1 MSSFMKI
8 AALVVVASPLTLAGC
23 MAASDDTEQTDGASS
38 DALCTYT
45 EPAQSMPCPTKP
57 FNPPT
62 FAAPEVPAPL
72 YPAPHFGA
80 PTHEAPVYK
89 AALQVSTP
97 PQADEFTGN
106 GVLGADAGTVVMEQS
121 PGGTEAVK
129 LIR

>member
-1 MSSFMKI
+1 MMPYGYYRVFTPTDLD
-8 AALVVVASPLTLAGC
+8 AVVSYLE
-23 MAASDDTEQTDGASS
+23 S
-38 DALCTYT
+38 
-45 EPAQSMPCPTKP
+45 
-57 FNPPT
+57 
-62 FAAPEVPAPL
+62 VPAVSNSV
-72 YPAPHFGA
+72 
-80 PTHEAPVYK
+80 EAPVYE